1 MAQTFLDHLEA
12 IEDPRIPGMVHYSLA
27 EILVVILV
35 GFLCRC
41 EDVDEMV
48 DLAEEQLCWFRKL
61 LPFAQ
66 GVAPAQTMRRCLARL
81 NPKQLDQA
89 FAGWVAEL
97 GERVRGVIAID
108 GKTLRGSKHSADGR
122 GALHLVQA
130 YAHEAGLVLASC
142 ATHAKSNEI
151 TAIPELLEMID
162 IHGAIITID
171 AMGTQTE
178 IASKIVKGG
187 GDYVLALKGNQGTL
201 HEDVADW
208 FADPGL
214 AGISQGHTTVDIGH
228 GRIEERTIRAA
239 DAGWL
244 AERHPGWAKLSSI
257 VAVTSWRTNK
267 KTGEMSSETRLYIS
281 SLPPEPEALADA
293 IRAHWSIET
302 NLHWTLDVTFHEDQ
316 CRIRKDH
323 APQNRANIRRMA
335 LNMLKQDPEKKSIKR
350 KRFKAFINTTYRA
363 QILGVNDL

>member
-1 MAQTFLDHLEA
+1 MAQTFLDHIEA
-12 IEDPRIPGMVHYSLA
+12 IEDPRIPGMVHYPLT
-27 EILVVILV
+27 EILVVIMV

-41 EDVDEMV
+41 EDFDEFE
-48 DLAEEQLCWFRKL
+48 DLAEEELAWFRKL

-66 GVAPAQTMRRCLARL
+66 GVAPAQTMRRTLARL

-89 FAGWVAEL
+89 FAGWVAAL
-97 GERVRGVIAID
+97 GECVRGVIAID
-108 GKTLRGSKHSADGR
+108 GKTLRGSKHSSDGT

-151 TAIPELLEMID
+151 TAIPELLKMID

-178 IASKIVKGG
+178 IASKIIKGG

-201 HEDVADW
+201 QEDVADW

-214 AGISQGHTTVDIGH
+214 AGISQVHATVDSGH
-228 GRIEERTIRAA
+228 GRIEERTIRSA

-244 AERHPGWAKLSSI
+244 AERHPGWAKLSTI
-257 VAVTSWRTNK
+257 VAVTSRRTNK
-267 KTGEMSSETRLYIS
+267 KTGEISSETRLFIS
-281 SLPPEPEALADA
+281 SLPPEPQALADA
-293 IRAHWSIET
+293 IRAHWSIEN
-302 NLHWTLDVTFHEDQ
+302 NLHWTLDVAFREDE
-316 CRIRKDH
+316 CRIRKNH
-323 APQNRANIRRMA
+323 APQNLANIRRFA
-335 LNMLKQDPEKKSIKR
+335 LNMLKQDTTKISIKR
-350 KRFKAFINTTYRA
+350 KRFKALINTKYRA
-363 QILGVNDL
+363 QMLGC